1 MAGISAGKALKQTE
15 REISCEWGRSYTEE
29 RTKDTGLTRD
39 VECGVYAHGCRE
51 SRFNCSGTDDG
62 F

>member
-51 SRFNCSGTDDG
+51 SRDR
-62 F
+62 